1 MPQPQAG
8 WTAGDYMDTLPQAP
22 HQPPNL
28 GEPQQTSRDE
38 PPSSVR
44 WQGLPCS
51 APCIHHLSVPL
62 SREKRVILPPG
73 QSRPVPSRAGDT
85 AGWH

>member
-1 MPQPQAG
+1 MPRPQAG
-8 WTAGDYMDTLPQAP
+8 WTVGDNMETLPQAP

-28 GEPQQTSRDE
+28 REPQQTSRDE

-51 APCIHHLSVPL
+51 APAFVYSSLVSSP
-62 SREKRVILPPG
+62 
-73 QSRPVPSRAGDT
+73 
-85 AGWH
+85 